1 MLGAIS
7 FGGLILIIISIMFVG
22 MAKAGIAGAGT
33 LTIPIVAAV
42 LGGKASVGFLLPILL
57 LSDIVAVVYYRKTVK
72 WDVLISILPWG
83 FVGIGIGTVVGKLLN
98 DVQFNV
104 ALATVILIGAGIMVW
119 RDYISKSSQ
128 VPTSKLFAVFMG
140 LFAGFTS
147 MLGNASGPVIAIF
160 LLSLHIPKQE
170 FAGTRAW
177 YFFIMNAVKFPLY
190 MFVWKTISLTTL
202 RDGALLIPALIV
214 GMLIGFKLVKIIP
227 EKLFR
232 IIILVLIVV
241 SAMGLLFK

>member
-1 MLGAIS
+1 MLEAVS

-72 WDVLISILPWG
+72 WDVLLSILPWG

-128 VPTSKLFAVFMG
+128 IPTSKLFAVFMG

-147 MLGNASGPVIAIF
+147 MLGNASGPRNC
-160 LLSLHIPKQE
+160 H
-170 FAGTRAW
+170 
-177 YFFIMNAVKFPLY
+177 FFIVAPYPQTGICRNACMVFFYYECGKIP
-190 MFVWKTISLTTL
+190 FVCVCVENYFTYLTS
-202 RDGALLIPALIV
+202 RW
-214 GMLIGFKLVKIIP
+214 GFANTCINSRNVDW
-227 EKLFR
+227 F
-232 IIILVLIVV
+232 
-241 SAMGLLFK
+241 